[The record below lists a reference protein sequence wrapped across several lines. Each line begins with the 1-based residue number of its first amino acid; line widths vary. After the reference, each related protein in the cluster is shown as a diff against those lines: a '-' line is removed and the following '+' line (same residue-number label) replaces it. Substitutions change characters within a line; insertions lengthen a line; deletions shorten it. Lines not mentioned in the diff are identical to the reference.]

1 MNGIAASKT
10 PGQSGQMR
18 ITQTMRL
25 GIGALA
31 MAACTVVFA
40 QGSYPAKAIRV
51 VVPSATGGAFDI
63 ITRAFA
69 PQMSAVLGQP
79 MVVENRATAGG
90 IGGVDYVAKAS
101 PDGYTLLTAGVSQI
115 VYNKHF
121 YARLPYDPER
131 DFAPIGMVGDLPF
144 ALFVQSTLPFRNV
157 QEFIGYAKANPG
169 KLNYGSAGVGQT
181 FHLAMEM
188 LRSRTGAELTHIPY
202 KGTGPALQ
210 DLYGG
215 RLEVMFY
222 PPSGQLLNMVR
233 EGKLRVI
240 GAVAKK
246 RLPVLPDVPTFEE
259 SGIANFDVA
268 GWVAMFSPANTPR
281 EIVSR
286 LNRDLVKVLGMP
298 EVMKTYEQLSMVP
311 AQSAP
316 EELGSRVSREIAM
329 WGPLVKKL
337 NIQLE

>member
-1 MNGIAASKT
+1 
-10 PGQSGQMR
+10 MR
-18 ITQTMRL
+18 QPMMFSAK
-25 GIGALA
+25 ALL
-31 MAACTVVFA
+31 AACSIAVSAAAFA
-40 QGSYPAKAIRV
+40 QTNYPNKAIRV
-51 VVPSATGGAFDI
+51 VVPSASGGAFDI
-63 ITRAFA
+63 ITRSFS
-69 PQMSAVLGQP
+69 PQMAAALGQP

-90 IGGVDYVAKAS
+90 IGGVDYVAKAA

-121 YARLPYDPER
+121 YAKLPYDPER
-131 DFAPIGMVGDLPF
+131 DFAPIGMVGELPF
-144 ALFVQSTLPFRNV
+144 ALFAQSSLPFRSV
-157 QEFIGYAKANPG
+157 QEFLAYARANPG

-188 LRSRTGAELTHIPY
+188 LRARTGAELTHIPY

-222 PPSGQLLNMVR
+222 PPSGQLLNQVR

-240 GAVAKK
+240 GAVSKK
-246 RLPVLPDVPTFEE
+246 RLPILPDVPTFEE
-259 SGIANFDVA
+259 SGVTNFDVA
-268 GWVAMFSPANTPR
+268 GWVGMFAPANTPR
-281 EIVSR
+281 EIVAR
-286 LNRDLVKVLGMP
+286 LNRDLVRVLGMP

-316 EELGSRVSREIAM
+316 EELGARVSREIAM

-337 NIQLE
+337 NIVLE

>member
-1 MNGIAASKT
+1 MNRALRLLAS
-10 PGQSGQMR
+10 GVVAGA
-18 ITQTMRL
+18 
-25 GIGALA
+25 ALA
-31 MAACTVVFA
+31 AGATALA
-40 QGSYPAKAIRV
+40 QSNYPNKAIRV
-51 VVPSATGGAFDI
+51 VVPSANGGAFDI
-63 ITRAFA
+63 ITRAFS

-90 IGGVDYVAKAS
+90 IGGVDYVAKAA
-101 PDGYTLLTAGVSQI
+101 PDGYTVLTAGVSQI

-121 YARLPYDPER
+121 YAKLPYDPER
-131 DFAPIGMVGDLPF
+131 DFAPIGMVGELPF
-144 ALFVQSTLPFRNV
+144 ALFAQASLPLHSV
-157 QEFIGYAKANPG
+157 QEFIAYAKSNPG

-188 LRSRTGAELTHIPY
+188 LRARTGAELTHIPY

-222 PPSGQLLNMVR
+222 PASGQLLGYVK

-240 GAVAKK
+240 GAVSRK
-246 RLPVLPDVPTFEE
+246 RLPNLPNVPTFEE
-259 SGIANFDVA
+259 SGITNFDVT
-268 GWVAMFSPANTPR
+268 GWVAMFAPANTPR
-281 EIVSR
+281 DIVVR
-286 LNRDLVKVLGMP
+286 LNRELVKVLAMP

-311 AQSAP
+311 APSAP
-316 EELGSRVSREIAM
+316 EELGARVSREITM

-337 NIQLE
+337 NIALE

>member
-1 MNGIAASKT
+1 MYRSRTFRTARLLTAAFSFAAAS
-10 PGQSGQMR
+10 
-18 ITQTMRL
+18 
-25 GIGALA
+25 
-31 MAACTVVFA
+31 AAFA

-90 IGGVDYVAKAS
+90 IGGVDYVAKAA

-115 VYNKHF
+115 VYNRHF

-131 DFAPIGMVGDLPF
+131 DFAPVGMIGELPF
-144 ALFVQSTLPFRNV
+144 ALFVQASLPFRNV
-157 QEFIGYAKANPG
+157 QEFIAYARANPG

-188 LRSRTGAELTHIPY
+188 LRSRTGADLTHIPY
-202 KGTGPALQ
+202 KGTSPALQ

-222 PPSGQLLNMVR
+222 PPSSQLTGYVK

-240 GAVAKK
+240 GAVSRK
-246 RLPVLPDVPTFEE
+246 RLPNLPDVPTFEE
-259 SGIANFDVA
+259 SGITNFDVA
-268 GWVAMFSPANTPR
+268 GWVVMFAPGQTPR
-281 EIVSR
+281 EVVSR
-286 LNRDLVKVLGMP
+286 LNRDLVRVLGMP
-298 EVMKTYEQLSMVP
+298 EVAKTYEQLSMVP
-311 AQSAP
+311 SQSAP
-316 EELGSRVSREIAM
+316 EELGARVSREIAM

>member
-1 MNGIAASKT
+1 MTVSIPMVTRSILAAAA
-10 PGQSGQMR
+10 
-18 ITQTMRL
+18 IVA
-25 GIGALA
+25 GAQA
-31 MAACTVVFA
+31 FA
-40 QGSYPAKAIRV
+40 QANDPAKAIRV
-51 VVPSATGGAFDI
+51 VVPSANGGAFDI
-63 ITRAFA
+63 ITRAFS

-90 IGGVDYVAKAS
+90 IGGVDYVAKAA

-121 YARLPYDPER
+121 YPKLPYDPEH
-131 DFAPIGMVGDLPF
+131 DFAPVGMVGELPF
-144 ALFVQSTLPFRNV
+144 ALFAQSTLPFRSV
-157 QEFIGYAKANPG
+157 QEFISYAKANPG

-188 LRSRTGAELTHIPY
+188 LRARTGADLTHIPY

-222 PPSGQLLNMVR
+222 PPSGQLLGYVK

-240 GAVAKK
+240 GAVSKK
-246 RLPVLPDVPTFEE
+246 RLPNLPNVPTFEE
-259 SGIANFDVA
+259 SGVTNFDVA
-268 GWVAMFSPANTPR
+268 GWVAMFAPANTPR
-281 EIVSR
+281 DVVAR
-286 LNRDLVKVLGMP
+286 LNRELLKVLGMP
-298 EVMKTYEQLSMVP
+298 DVVKTYEQLSMVP
-311 AQSAP
+311 APSAP
-316 EELGSRVSREIAM
+316 EELGARVSREISM

-337 NIQLE
+337 NIALE

>member
-1 MNGIAASKT
+1 MNASIPTPASWLLAAAMLAAGT
-10 PGQSGQMR
+10 P
-18 ITQTMRL
+18 
-25 GIGALA
+25 ALA
-31 MAACTVVFA
+31 QT
-40 QGSYPAKAIRV
+40 SYPNRTIRV
-51 VVPSATGGAFDI
+51 VVPSANGGAFDI
-63 ITRAFA
+63 ITRAFSPHMA
-69 PQMSAVLGQP
+69 AMLGQP

-90 IGGVDYVAKAS
+90 IGGVDYVAKAA

-121 YARLPYDPER
+121 YAKLPYDPEH
-131 DFAPIGMVGDLPF
+131 DFAPIGMVGELPF
-144 ALFVQSTLPFRNV
+144 ALFVQSSLPLRTV
-157 QEFIGYAKANPG
+157 QEFIAYAKANPG

-188 LRSRTGAELTHIPY
+188 LRARTGADLTHIPY

-222 PPSGQLLNMVR
+222 PTSGQLLGYVK

-240 GAVAKK
+240 GAVSKK
-246 RLPVLPDVPTFEE
+246 RLPHLPNVPTFEE
-259 SGIANFDVA
+259 SGITNFDVT
-268 GWVAMFSPANTPR
+268 GWVALFAPAGTPR
-281 EIVSR
+281 DIVLR
-286 LNRDLVKVLGMP
+286 LNRELVKVLGTP

-311 AQSAP
+311 APSAP
-316 EELGSRVSREIAM
+316 EELGARVSREITM

-337 NIQLE
+337 NIALE

>member
-1 MNGIAASKT
+1 VNAFIPILAGYMLAAA
-10 PGQSGQMR
+10 
-18 ITQTMRL
+18 
-25 GIGALA
+25 ALA
-31 MAACTVVFA
+31 TGTAALA
-40 QGSYPAKAIRV
+40 QTTYPTKAIRV
-51 VVPSATGGAFDI
+51 VVPSASGGAFDI
-63 ITRAFA
+63 ITRAFS
-69 PQMSAVLGQP
+69 PQMAAALGQP

-90 IGGVDYVAKAS
+90 IGGVDYVAKAA

-121 YARLPYDPER
+121 YAKLPYDPER
-131 DFAPIGMVGDLPF
+131 DFAPIGMVGELPF
-144 ALFVQSTLPFRNV
+144 ALFVQSSLPFRTV
-157 QEFIGYAKANPG
+157 QEFIAYAKSNPG

-188 LRSRTGAELTHIPY
+188 LRARTGAELTHIPY

-222 PPSGQLLNMVR
+222 TPSGQLLAQVR

-240 GAVAKK
+240 GAVSKK
-246 RLPVLPDVPTFEE
+246 RLPILPDVPTFEE
-259 SGIANFDVA
+259 SGVTNFEVT
-268 GWVAMFSPANTPR
+268 GWVGMFAPANAPR
-281 EIVSR
+281 EIVAR
-286 LNRDLVKVLGMP
+286 LNRDLVRVLGMP

-316 EELGSRVSREIAM
+316 EELGTRVSREIAM

-337 NIQLE
+337 NIVLE

>member
-1 MNGIAASKT
+1 MKTSIPAATKV
-10 PGQSGQMR
+10 
-18 ITQTMRL
+18 L
-25 GIGALA
+25 L
-31 MAACTVVFA
+31 AACALGASVAATA
-40 QGSYPAKAIRV
+40 QSAYPNKTLRV
-51 VVPSATGGAFDI
+51 VVPSAAGGAFDI
-63 ITRAFA
+63 ITRSFA
-69 PQMSAVLGQP
+69 PQMSTLLGQP

-90 IGGVDYVAKAS
+90 IGGVDYVAKAA

-121 YARLPYDPER
+121 YAKLPYDPER

-144 ALFVQSTLPFRNV
+144 ALFVQTSLPIRNL
-157 QEFIGYAKANPG
+157 QDFLNYAKANPG

-188 LRSRTGAELTHIPY
+188 LRVRTGAELTHIPY

-222 PPSGQLLNMVR
+222 PPSGQLINMVR
-233 EGKLRVI
+233 EGKLRVV
-240 GAVAKK
+240 GAVSKK

-268 GWVAMFSPANTPR
+268 GWVAMFAPAHTPR
-281 EIVSR
+281 EIVAR
-286 LNRDLVKVLGMP
+286 LNRDLVKVLAMP

-316 EELGSRVSREIAM
+316 EELGARVSREIAM

-337 NIQLE
+337 NIALE